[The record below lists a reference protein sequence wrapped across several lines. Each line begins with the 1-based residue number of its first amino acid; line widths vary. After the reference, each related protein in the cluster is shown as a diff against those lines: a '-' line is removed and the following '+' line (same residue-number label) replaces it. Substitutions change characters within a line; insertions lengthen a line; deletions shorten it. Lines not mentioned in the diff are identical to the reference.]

1 MVCLDLLKFNP
12 ITLSTCTHATF
23 IRMLTSWCTVQGG
36 YWCLEGWQRLLSFGT
51 PARPCIHTYEGSGV
65 KETAGHLKN
74 SWHLLLLMT
83 KNATTV
89 DSNISS
95 ETWSRLSVQGF
106 YQRCTISVHGCYRSG
121 KGLLQLRWG
130 KSQRILSWVRENWDQ
145 FWRIVRENCNFYSK
159 SWKKKTFQIT
169 VYVLHEFEVVEKI
182 SMLNKWWESIRT

>member
-1 MVCLDLLKFNP
+1 MVCLDLLKFNL
-12 ITLSTCTHATF
+12 ITLSTCTHAAF
-23 IRMLTSWCTVQGG
+23 IRMLTSWCTVQEG

-106 YQRCTISVHGCYRSG
+106 YQRCTISVHGCYIGEKPSSTEVR
-121 KGLLQLRWG
+121 K
-130 KSQRILSWVRENWDQ
+130 KSRNFILSQGKLRSVL
-145 FWRIVRENCNFYSK
+145 
-159 SWKKKTFQIT
+159 KKCQGK
-169 VYVLHEFEVVEKI
+169 L
-182 SMLNKWWESIRT
+182 